1 MKCVST
7 RQAAKLVGIDR
18 STIQKWIRLKR
29 VDAPKV
35 TLQGRRKVRC
45 WSKAGLAQLRE
56 LKRKWDFEKAFWFNA
71 HKLLDAEKKRRE
83 KERLAKQQQAET
95 KT

>member
-1 MKCVST
+1 VKCLST

-29 VDAPKV
+29 VEAPTV

-45 WSKAGLAQLRE
+45 WNKAGLTRLRE
-56 LKRKWDFEKAFWFNA
+56 LKQAWDREQAFWDYGHA
-71 HKLLDAEKKRRE
+71 LMDAEKKRRE
-83 KERLAKQQQAET
+83 KEKLEKQKQAET

>member
-29 VDAPKV
+29 VDAPRV

-45 WSKAGLAQLRE
+45 WDKAGLARLRE
-56 LKRKWDFEKAFWFNA
+56 LKTKWVRNQAFWHYA
-71 HKLLDAEKKRRE
+71 HTLMEDDKKRRQKE
-83 KERLAKQQQAET
+83 KLEKQKQAET
-95 KT
+95 KA